1 MNAKVTLNI
10 APNATLLDQEHD
22 LDFLVNLL
30 VDSTNSLKVLRLALT
45 QLDVDVSCLDVDV
58 SCLALFTGT
67 INGFSECVS
76 VATLLSN
83 RTKRARKL
91 SKCKEQGVRSKQA

>member
-10 APNATLLDQEHD
+10 ASNATLLDQEHD
-22 LDFLVNLL
+22 LNFLVSLL

-45 QLDVDVSCLDVDV
+45 QLDIDA

-67 INGFSECVS
+67 INDFSECVS
-76 VATLLSN
+76 VATLLSD
-83 RTKRARKL
+83 RTERARKL

>member
-30 VDSTNSLKVLRLALT
+30 VDSTNLMLMFLVLR
-45 QLDVDVSCLDVDV
+45 CL
-58 SCLALFTGT
+58 LGLLM
-67 INGFSECVS
+67 ILVS
-76 VATLLSN
+76 VFQLPLCFLIVPSE
-83 RTKRARKL
+83 RV
-91 SKCKEQGVRSKQA
+91 S